1 VFSPSQPLRFNFLD
15 YELNRGGAGA
25 GITENIVQLLCE
37 MLQVAER
44 QSGQGGRD
52 AEPYWARATRQLLR
66 NVVDLLVMAN
76 GTLSVPDMYKAV
88 ISAPGSLKEVGSE
101 SWQKSSYCYQ
111 CLRQAESRQ
120 KTPAQARDFEI
131 VVDFFCVEWPALSEK
146 TRSVIQSTFT
156 GMMDPFNRGVPHEL
170 LCGETN
176 ITPEAIEHGA
186 IVVIDLPVKEFG
198 EVGQF
203 AQVLWKL
210 AFQRSIERRN
220 LATNGRPVLLWA
232 DEAQYFMTSND
243 AQFQTTCRAARVAT
257 VYLTQNISNV
267 YAALGGGEQGKAQA
281 DSLFANL
288 NTKIFH
294 ANGDPVTNEW
304 AASLIGRSRQFMTNS
319 SSSYQSND
327 FLSELAGFR
336 SVAQSNAGV
345 SEQMDFEVQP
355 RRFTTL
361 RRGGPA
367 NGWEVDGIVFQGGR
381 RFRATGKTWMP
392 VTFKQR

>member
-1 VFSPSQPLRFNFLD
+1 
-15 YELNRGGAGA
+15 
-25 GITENIVQLLCE
+25 
-37 MLQVAER
+37 
-44 QSGQGGRD
+44 
-52 AEPYWARATRQLLR
+52 
-66 NVVDLLVMAN
+66 
-76 GTLSVPDMYKAV
+76 
-88 ISAPGSLKEVGSE
+88 LKEVGSE